1 MSAIT
6 THVLDTARGR
16 PAAGVPVQ
24 LEQRD
29 GLGDQWTLV
38 GRGETD
44 ADGRLRTL
52 MPSDARLGIGQYRL
66 TFDTRTYFAGQSVP
80 TLYPI
85 VVIVFETTPGEAH
98 YHVPLLLGPF
108 GYTTYRG
115 S

>member
-6 THVLDTARGR
+6 THVLDTSRGH
-16 PAAGVPVQ
+16 PAPGVAV
-24 LEQRD
+24 LLQRRD
-29 GLGDQWTLV
+29 ERDEWHEV

-52 MPSDARLGIGQYRL
+52 IAPGGVLQPGMFRLV
-66 TFDTRTYFAGQSVP
+66 FDTGRYFDAQGVRP
-80 TLYPI
+80 FFPHVI
-85 VVIVFETTPGEAH
+85 VVFDVAAADGH
-98 YHVPLLLGPF
+98 YHVPLLVSPF